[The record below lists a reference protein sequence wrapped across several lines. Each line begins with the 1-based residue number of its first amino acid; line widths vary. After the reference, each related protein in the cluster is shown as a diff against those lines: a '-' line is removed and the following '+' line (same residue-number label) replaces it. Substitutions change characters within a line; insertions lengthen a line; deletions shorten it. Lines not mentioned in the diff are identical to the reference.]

1 MRYDFGMRR
10 IGIVLAIALSCPL
23 FAFERQPNADY
34 HSRRERLAQKIGD
47 GVVVFFA
54 LTEPEGQNDLHGFK
68 QSDDFFYL
76 TGWREPGAAI
86 AIAASPYREILF
98 LPAHNV
104 SQEHWTG
111 PKLSADSPNVAGVTG
126 FDRVDVLDHLRDELV
141 KMLPS
146 PAATVYTDPT
156 DTIPLDWLKR
166 ANAFPN
172 YTGYSDVR
180 PLIAELRVIK
190 DSGEM
195 ALLRKAAE
203 ASAAAH
209 VAAMKSAKPGI
220 SENELSAIMQ
230 YEFQRRG
237 CEEPAYAPVVGSGF
251 NSTVLHYSTNA
262 GTLQAGD
269 VVVMDVAGEYSGYA
283 ADITRTLPVD
293 GHFTPRQRELYDIV
307 LGAHDAAVAA
317 FQSGVSTMG
326 RKTPNSLYKVAL
338 DYINA
343 HGKDLHGQPLGPYFI
358 HGLGHPLG
366 LNVHDVYGDPTKP
379 LGPGM
384 AFTIEPGLYIPEE
397 KIGIRIEDDYLVGAD
412 GKLVCLSCAAPEKA
426 AEVEAAMKR

>member
-1 MRYDFGMRR
+1 MR
-10 IGIVLAIALSCPL
+10 ITTILLTLALALPL
-23 FAFERQPNADY
+23 FAFERQPNGDY
-34 HSRRERLAQKIGD
+34 HSRRERLAQKIGN

-54 LTEPEGQNDLHGFK
+54 PTEPEGQNALHGFK

-76 TGWREPGAAI
+76 SGWREPGAAI
-86 AIAASPYREILF
+86 AIAANPYREILF

-104 SQEHWTG
+104 SQEKWTG
-111 PKLSADSPNVAGVTG
+111 PKLGADSPNAAGVTG
-126 FDRVDVLDHLRDELV
+126 FDRVDVLDHLRDELAKV
-141 KMLPS
+141 LPS

-156 DTIPLDWLKR
+156 DTVPIDWLRR

-172 YTGYSDVR
+172 YVTYRDVR
-180 PLIAELRVIK
+180 PLIAELRSIK
-190 DSGEM
+190 DNGEI

-209 VAAMKSAKPGI
+209 VAAMKSAKPGM

-237 CEEPAYAPVVGSGF
+237 CEEPAYSPIVGSGI
-251 NSTVLHYSTNA
+251 NSTVLHYSINS

-317 FQSGVSTMG
+317 FQSGVSTLG
-326 RKTPNSLYKVAL
+326 RTTPSSLYKVAL

-343 HGKDLHGQPLGPYFI
+343 HGKDIHGQPLGPYFI

-366 LNVHDVYGDPTKP
+366 LNVHDVGDATKP
-379 LGPGM
+379 LVPGM
-384 AFTIEPGLYIPEE
+384 SFTIEPGLYIPEE
-397 KIGIRIEDDYLVGAD
+397 KIGIRIEDDYVVGAD
-412 GKLVCLSCAAPEKA
+412 GKLLCLSCAAPEKA
-426 AEVEAAMKR
+426 ADVEAAMKR